1 MEKIKKN
8 YTNHDISA
16 IIIRKKRDIMKKIE
30 TTDNLLKNIIAVS
43 NSIDNQYQALL
54 IARIDEN
61 EENEKEAL
69 ENIKIV
75 TEYENELYNKLN
87 LGVFPSEQLENRFL
101 YLLRK
106 SEQIDILDQN
116 YIYSR
121 FLNYIDELT
130 IRNPFPSINENI
142 AENIDENIR
151 AIERQINR
159 DYTITFLF
167 LLSQELNKTEDPIA
181 KCALLEEYLYVIY
194 KEKSLKKYLT
204 TPPTQTEKGGRKRC
218 LIFNQEEDLVNETYQ
233 TILKSALYEDIE
245 NALKYTDNILT
256 EFPEEAIYLIP
267 LLLSITA
274 NAMLLEKEERK
285 KPLVFPKEETQNS
298 YQSCQQILIALSN
311 ASYLDSTY
319 QKRKVYHP

>member
-1 MEKIKKN
+1 
-8 YTNHDISA
+8 
-16 IIIRKKRDIMKKIE
+16 MKKIE
-30 TTDNLLKNIIAVS
+30 TTDNLLQDIIAVS

-101 YLLRK
+101 YILRK

-130 IRNPFPSINENI
+130 IRNPFLSINENI

-194 KEKSLKKYLT
+194 KEKSLK
-204 TPPTQTEKGGRKRC
+204 
-218 LIFNQEEDLVNETYQ
+218 
-233 TILKSALYEDIE
+233 
-245 NALKYTDNILT
+245 NI
-256 EFPEEAIYLIP
+256 
-267 LLLSITA
+267 
-274 NAMLLEKEERK
+274 
-285 KPLVFPKEETQNS
+285 
-298 YQSCQQILIALSN
+298 
-311 ASYLDSTY
+311 
-319 QKRKVYHP
+319 

>member
-1 MEKIKKN
+1 
-8 YTNHDISA
+8 
-16 IIIRKKRDIMKKIE
+16 MKKIE
-30 TTDNLLKNIIAVS
+30 TTDNLLQDIIAVS

-61 EENEKEAL
+61 GEKEAETL
-69 ENIKIV
+69 EYLKIA
-75 TEYENELYNKLN
+75 TEYEKELYNQLN
-87 LGVFPSEQLENRFL
+87 LGIFPSKQLENRFF

-106 SEQIDILDQN
+106 SEQIDMLDQN

-130 IRNPFPSINENI
+130 IRNPFLSMKKDTEEKT
-142 AENIDENIR
+142 AENIR
-151 AIERQINR
+151 AIERQLNR
-159 DYTITFLF
+159 DYAITFLF

-245 NALKYTDNILT
+245 NALTYTDDMLT
-256 EFPEEAIYLIP
+256 EFPEEAIYLTP

>member
-1 MEKIKKN
+1 
-8 YTNHDISA
+8 
-16 IIIRKKRDIMKKIE
+16 MKKIE

-116 YIYSR
+116 YIYPR

-130 IRNPFPSINENI
+130 IRNPFLSINENI
-142 AENIDENIR
+142 SKNIDENIR

-167 LLSQELNKTEDPIA
+167 LLSQELNKTEDPII
-181 KCALLEEYLYVIY
+181 KSALLEEYLYAIY
-194 KEKSLKKYLT
+194 KEKSLEKYLT
-204 TPPTQTEKGGRKRC
+204 TSPTQPEKGGRKRC
-218 LIFNQEEDLVNETYQ
+218 LIFNQEDLVNETYQ
-233 TILKSALYEDIE
+233 IILKSDLYEDIE

-256 EFPEEAIYLIP
+256 EFPEEAIYLTP

-285 KPLVFPKEETQNS
+285 NIPLVFSKEETQNS
-298 YQSCQQILIALSN
+298 YQSCQKILIALSN
-311 ASYLDSTY
+311 ASYLDRTY
-319 QKRKVYHP
+319 QKRKVYHPKGK

>member
-1 MEKIKKN
+1 
-8 YTNHDISA
+8 
-16 IIIRKKRDIMKKIE
+16 MKKIE
-30 TTDNLLKNIIAVS
+30 TTDNLLQDIIAIS

-61 EENEKEAL
+61 EEKEEETL
-69 ENIKIV
+69 EYLKIA
-75 TEYENELYNKLN
+75 TEYENKLYNYLN
-87 LGVFPSEQLENRFL
+87 LGVFPPEQLENRFL
-101 YLLRK
+101 YLLRN
-106 SEQIDILDQN
+106 SEQIDIDQN

-130 IRNPFPSINENI
+130 IRNPLISINENI
-142 AENIDENIR
+142 AENIVENTR
-151 AIERQINR
+151 TIERQINR
-159 DYTITFLF
+159 DYAITFLF

-233 TILKSALYEDIE
+233 AILKSALYEDIE
-245 NALKYTDNILT
+245 NALTYTDDMLT
-256 EFPEEAIYLIP
+256 KFPEEAIYLTP

>member
-1 MEKIKKN
+1 
-8 YTNHDISA
+8 
-16 IIIRKKRDIMKKIE
+16 MKKIE
-30 TTDNLLKNIIAVS
+30 TTDNLLQDIIAIS

-61 EENEKEAL
+61 EEKEEETL
-69 ENIKIV
+69 EYLKIA
-75 TEYENELYNKLN
+75 TEYENKLYNYLN
-87 LGVFPSEQLENRFL
+87 LGVFPPEQLENRFL
-101 YLLRK
+101 YLLRN
-106 SEQIDILDQN
+106 SEQIDIDQN

-130 IRNPFPSINENI
+130 IRNPLISINENI
-142 AENIDENIR
+142 AENIVENTR
-151 AIERQINR
+151 TIERQINR
-159 DYTITFLF
+159 DYAITFLF

-181 KCALLEEYLYVIY
+181 KSALLEEYLYAIY
-194 KEKSLKKYLT
+194 KEKSLEKYLT
-204 TPPTQTEKGGRKRC
+204 TPPTQPEKSGRKRC

-233 TILKSALYEDIE
+233 AILKSALYEDIE
-245 NALKYTDNILT
+245 NALTYTDDMLT
-256 EFPEEAIYLIP
+256 KFPEEAIYLTP

>member
-1 MEKIKKN
+1 
-8 YTNHDISA
+8 
-16 IIIRKKRDIMKKIE
+16 MKKIE
-30 TTDNLLKNIIAVS
+30 TIDNLLQDIIAVS
-43 NSIDNQYQALL
+43 NSIYNQYQALL

-130 IRNPFPSINENI
+130 IRNPFLSINENI

-167 LLSQELNKTEDPIA
+167 LLSQELNKTEDPII
-181 KCALLEEYLYVIY
+181 KSALLEEYLYAIY
-194 KEKSLKKYLT
+194 KEKSLEKYLT
-204 TPPTQTEKGGRKRC
+204 TSPTQPEKGGRKRC
-218 LIFNQEEDLVNETYQ
+218 LIFNQEDLVNETYQ

-256 EFPEEAIYLIP
+256 EFPEEAIYLTP

-319 QKRKVYHP
+319 QKEKSTIPKESRLLFILI

>member
-1 MEKIKKN
+1 
-8 YTNHDISA
+8 
-16 IIIRKKRDIMKKIE
+16 MKKIE
-30 TTDNLLKNIIAVS
+30 TTDNLLQDIIAVS
-43 NSIDNQYQALL
+43 NSIYNQYQALL
-54 IARIDEN
+54 IARIDEKRKK
-61 EENEKEAL
+61 EKEAL
-69 ENIKIV
+69 ENIKMG
-75 TEYENELYNKLN
+75 TECENGLYNKLN
-87 LGVFPSEQLENRFL
+87 LGTFPSEQLENRFF
-101 YLLRK
+101 YLLRN
-106 SEQIDILDQN
+106 SEQIDIDQN
-116 YIYSR
+116 YIYAR
-121 FLNYIDELT
+121 FLNSIDELT
-130 IRNPFPSINENI
+130 IGNPFLSTNENI
-142 AENIDENIR
+142 SENIVENMRI
-151 AIERQINR
+151 IERQINK
-159 DYTITFLF
+159 DYAITFLF
-167 LLSQELNKTEDPIA
+167 LLSQELNKTEDTMA
-181 KCALLEEYLYVIY
+181 KSALLEEYFYAIY

>member
-1 MEKIKKN
+1 
-8 YTNHDISA
+8 
-16 IIIRKKRDIMKKIE
+16 MKKIE

-121 FLNYIDELT
+121 FLNSIDELT
-130 IRNPFPSINENI
+130 IRNPLISINENI

-151 AIERQINR
+151 AIERQINK
-159 DYTITFLF
+159 DYAITFLF
-167 LLSQELNKTEDPIA
+167 LLSQELNKTEDTMA
-181 KCALLEEYLYVIY
+181 KYALLEEYLYIIY
-194 KEKSLKKYLT
+194 KEKSLEKYLT

-256 EFPEEAIYLIP
+256 EFPEEAIYLTP

-285 KPLVFPKEETQNS
+285 NMPLVFSKEETQNS

>member
-1 MEKIKKN
+1 MPN
-8 YTNHDISA
+8 RS
-16 IIIRKKRDIMKKIE
+16 
-30 TTDNLLKNIIAVS
+30 
-43 NSIDNQYQALL
+43 
-54 IARIDEN
+54 
-61 EENEKEAL
+61 
-69 ENIKIV
+69 
-75 TEYENELYNKLN
+75 NKLN
-87 LGVFPSEQLENRFL
+87 LGTFPSEQLENRFL

-106 SEQIDILDQN
+106 SEQIDIRDQN

-121 FLNYIDELT
+121 FLNSIDELT
-130 IRNPFPSINENI
+130 TGNPFLSINENI
-142 AENIDENIR
+142 SKNIDENIR

-167 LLSQELNKTEDPIA
+167 LLSQELNKTENPIA
-181 KCALLEEYLYVIY
+181 KSALLEEYLYVIY

-245 NALKYTDNILT
+245 NALTYTDDMLT
-256 EFPEEAIYLIP
+256 EFPEEAIYLTP

>member
-1 MEKIKKN
+1 
-8 YTNHDISA
+8 
-16 IIIRKKRDIMKKIE
+16 MKKIE
-30 TTDNLLKNIIAVS
+30 TTDNLLQDIIAVS
-43 NSIDNQYQALL
+43 NSIYNQYQALL

-116 YIYSR
+116 CIYPR
-121 FLNYIDELT
+121 FLNSIDELT
-130 IRNPFPSINENI
+130 IGNPFLSINENI
-142 AENIDENIR
+142 SKNIDENIR

-204 TPPTQTEKGGRKRC
+204 TPPTQPEKGGRKRC
-218 LIFNQEEDLVNETYQ
+218 LIFN
-233 TILKSALYEDIE
+233 
-245 NALKYTDNILT
+245 
-256 EFPEEAIYLIP
+256 
-267 LLLSITA
+267 
-274 NAMLLEKEERK
+274 
-285 KPLVFPKEETQNS
+285 
-298 YQSCQQILIALSN
+298 
-311 ASYLDSTY
+311 
-319 QKRKVYHP
+319 

>member
-1 MEKIKKN
+1 
-8 YTNHDISA
+8 
-16 IIIRKKRDIMKKIE
+16 MKKIE
-30 TTDNLLKNIIAVS
+30 TTDNLLQDIIAVS
-43 NSIDNQYQALL
+43 NSIYNQYQALL
-54 IARIDEN
+54 IARIDEKRKK
-61 EENEKEAL
+61 EKEAL
-69 ENIKIV
+69 ENIKMG
-75 TEYENELYNKLN
+75 TECENGLYNKLN
-87 LGVFPSEQLENRFL
+87 LGTFPSEQLENRFF
-101 YLLRK
+101 YLLRN
-106 SEQIDILDQN
+106 SEQIDIDQN

-130 IRNPFPSINENI
+130 IRNPLISINENI
-142 AENIDENIR
+142 AENIVENTR
-151 AIERQINR
+151 TIERQINR
-159 DYTITFLF
+159 DYAITFLF

-181 KCALLEEYLYVIY
+181 KSALLEEYLYVIY

-245 NALKYTDNILT
+245 NALTYTDNILT
-256 EFPEEAIYLIP
+256 KFPEEAIYLTP